1 MKKLLIATANAGKLK
16 EISNFLK
23 DLPLKIVSLS
33 DLGIN
38 DHVEE
43 VGKNY
48 EENSQLKALFYSKKS
63 GLPTIA
69 DDGGIE
75 ISALDG
81 APGINSKRWLG
92 KDSTEQDIINHMIKV
107 ARELPDDNRQAFFKT
122 VISFALPNGKVW
134 SVSGE
139 VEGIIAR
146 KPYLK
151 LLKGYPYRSF
161 FYLPKIK
168 KYYHEDQLDAEEEKE
183 YNHRYK
189 AIQKL
194 IPIISQE
201 LIS

>member
-168 KYYHEDQLDAEEEKE
+168 KYYHEDQLDAGEEKE

-189 AIQKL
+189 ALQKL
-194 IPIISQE
+194 KPTIIKE
-201 LIS
+201 LVD